1 MSSRQWRGAS
11 GSSWAA
17 VIVTSA
23 PHTMQRKCRSTGL
36 MSSGSGSA
44 GGAMWNFRS
53 IDAPMT

>member
-1 MSSRQWRGAS
+1 M
-11 GSSWAA
+11 
-17 VIVTSA
+17 VTSA